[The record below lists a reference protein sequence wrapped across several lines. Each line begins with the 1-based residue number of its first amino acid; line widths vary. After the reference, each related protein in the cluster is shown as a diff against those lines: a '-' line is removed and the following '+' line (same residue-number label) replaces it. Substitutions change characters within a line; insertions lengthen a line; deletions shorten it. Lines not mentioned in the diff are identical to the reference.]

1 MRSVSTDSSPKLQP
15 PTAVVEPTLADAWKK
30 FNAAFN
36 RFDPKEVA
44 KFWEEDGTL
53 IGPNGARGVGRQG
66 VEKVYAGNVEA
77 FLRGTTSA
85 FTVETVRM
93 LGNDLALVDV
103 AHELRGAR
111 MPDGSLGTMKLHVV
125 VLARR
130 NGMDWLWVDTR
141 PYAFLP
147 PAPVGPLH

>member
-1 MRSVSTDSSPKLQP
+1 MRSMS
-15 PTAVVEPTLADAWKK
+15 
-30 FNAAFN
+30 
-36 RFDPKEVA
+36 
-44 KFWEEDGTL
+44 TL

-66 VEKVYAGNVEA
+66 VEKVYAGNVET

-93 LGNDLALVDV
+93 LGKDLALVDV
-103 AHELRGAR
+103 AQELRGAR

-147 PAPVGPLH
+147 QAAVGSLH